1 MHTER
6 ATTAS
11 ILFKMINS
19 QQRGKK
25 FTRLVKL
32 HGTRGWAG
40 VAYTRG
46 SLPRS
51 LSHRE
56 QLPSFPAPPGK
67 ETNCDRWECENGCL
81 ATSATS
87 EISCF
92 G

>member
-46 SLPRS
+46 SLTRS

-56 QLPSFPAPPGK
+56 QLPSFRRHQERRPTVTDGNVK
-67 ETNCDRWECENGCL
+67 MGV
-81 ATSATS
+81 
-87 EISCF
+87 
-92 G
+92 